1 MNTLE
6 QTFIFS
12 YLDELKTVAKKQ
24 KAAVFLVGGALRNFL
39 LEKDNDDFDFATSK
53 NAIPLARAFAKKIH
67 GAFVLLDEEHHCA
80 RVARKERGRLL
91 TFDFADF
98 RMPTLKGD
106 ISHRDFTVNT
116 LAVDIKD
123 LSPDKPLK
131 EILIDEKRGLADLAK
146 KKIKMVSVKAFIED
160 PLRMMRAFSL
170 KADFDGSTSLTINP
184 EQASGSRP
192 RRAERVDF
200 AFIDKATLTRI
211 KKDKK
216 LLANVARERVRD
228 ELFKVLASPAAFENL
243 KAMHKAGLLE
253 EFLPQI
259 SIMYHLP
266 QGGYHHLSLLE
277 HSFETVRQVELAM
290 AEFSGH
296 VKIRDYLNEELA
308 TGRNRLSLI
317 KLAALFHDV
326 GKPETCRKEKGKTTF
341 HGHEHSGRFIVRNIA
356 KMLKLS
362 SLEKNT
368 FEMLVLHHL
377 RPGYLSNFKTP
388 TPRAIF
394 RYFRDTKI
402 EAPSVA
408 LLSLADQ
415 RSTLGPLTTKA
426 DLVHHEQI
434 VKALLAEYF
443 DKKEVEKP
451 KRLIT
456 GDHLIKELK
465 LKPSPVFKKILDTIE
480 EKHALGEIK
489 TKEEALVLAKKMSK

>member
-266 QGGYHHLSLLE
+266 QGGYHHLSL
-277 HSFETVRQVELAM
+277 
-290 AEFSGH
+290 
-296 VKIRDYLNEELA
+296 
-308 TGRNRLSLI
+308 
-317 KLAALFHDV
+317 
-326 GKPETCRKEKGKTTF
+326 
-341 HGHEHSGRFIVRNIA
+341 
-356 KMLKLS
+356 
-362 SLEKNT
+362 
-368 FEMLVLHHL
+368 
-377 RPGYLSNFKTP
+377 
-388 TPRAIF
+388 
-394 RYFRDTKI
+394 
-402 EAPSVA
+402 
-408 LLSLADQ
+408 
-415 RSTLGPLTTKA
+415 
-426 DLVHHEQI
+426 
-434 VKALLAEYF
+434 
-443 DKKEVEKP
+443 
-451 KRLIT
+451 
-456 GDHLIKELK
+456 
-465 LKPSPVFKKILDTIE
+465 
-480 EKHALGEIK
+480 
-489 TKEEALVLAKKMSK
+489 

>member
-1 MNTLE
+1 MNKLE
-6 QTFIFS
+6 SPFLIP
-12 YLDELKTVAKKQ
+12 YLSELKTLAKKQ
-24 KAAVFLVGGALRNFL
+24 KVDVFLVGGALRNFI
-39 LEKDNDDFDFATSK
+39 LEKENDDFDFATSK
-53 NAIPLARAFAKKIH
+53 NAISLARAFAKKIR
-67 GAFVLLDEEHHCA
+67 GAFVLLDEEHNCA
-80 RVARKERGRLL
+80 RVARKEKGQLL

-98 RMPTLKGD
+98 RVPTFKGD
-106 ISHRDFTVNT
+106 IAHRDFTVNT

-123 LSPDKPLK
+123 LSENKPLR
-131 EILIDEKRGLADLAK
+131 EILIDQKHGLADLAK
-146 KKIKMVSVKAFIED
+146 KKIKMVSSKAFVED
-160 PLRMMRAFSL
+160 PLRIMRAFSL
-170 KADFDGSTSLTINP
+170 KADFGFVI
-184 EQASGSRP
+184 E
-192 RRAERVDF
+192 
-200 AFIDKATLTRI
+200 KATLARI

-216 LLANVARERVRD
+216 FLANVARERVRD
-228 ELFKVLASPAAFENL
+228 ELFKVLASPAAFDNL
-243 KAMHKAGLLE
+243 KAMHKIGLLE

-266 QGGYHHLSLLE
+266 QGGYHHLSLLD
-277 HSFETVRQVELAM
+277 HSFETVRQVEKAI

-308 TGRNRLSLI
+308 TGRNRASLM
-317 KLAALFHDV
+317 KFAALFHDV
-326 GKPETCRKEKGKTTF
+326 GKPETHRKEKGKTTF
-341 HGHEHSGRFIVRNIA
+341 HGHEHSGRYIVRNIA

-362 SLEKNT
+362 SLERNT
-368 FEMLVLHHL
+368 MEMLVLHHL

-394 RYFRDTKI
+394 RYFRDAKN

-426 DLVHHEQI
+426 DLLHHEQI
-434 VKALLAEYF
+434 VRSLLIEYF

-465 LKPSPVFKKILDTIE
+465 LKPSSLFKKILDTIE

-489 TKEEALVLAKKMSK
+489 TKAEAIDLARKISKCK